1 MTDLLLVAITMAIMA
16 YAAYFIFMNDGDGNT
31 RPDKTLFAMEED
43 RAAVPKKRSRFAPPP
58 PPQAPPQGPRRD

>member
-43 RAAVPKKRSRFAPPP
+43 RAAVSKKRSRFPTPPS
-58 PPQAPPQGPRRD
+58 PQGPPSGSPRA